1 MIGTLEPF
9 IETYTGTK
17 FYFLDPNPDDIR
29 IEDIAHALSNN
40 CRYTGHCRSF
50 YSVAEHSI
58 IVSILVDSPNALA
71 GLLHDASEA
80 YLTDVASP
88 VKPYLTN
95 YKHMEDVIMTA
106 IATKYGFTW
115 PLVDD
120 VKDAD
125 AVQLKSE
132 AKHLMPSGGKDWVA
146 KYPTKREHGKV
157 PKCLYPHLA
166 EEAFLER
173 FYELR
178 NEKPISRSLI
188 VAASR

>member
-1 MIGTLEPF
+1 MIGTLLPY

-17 FYFLDPNPDDIR
+17 FYFLEPTEESIN

-50 YSVAEHSI
+50 YSVAEHSY
-58 IVSILVDSPNALA
+58 IVSLIVDQPNALA

-88 VKPYLTN
+88 VKPYLEN
-95 YKHMEDVIMTA
+95 YKSMENVIMTV
-106 IATKYGFTW
+106 IAKKYGFEW

-120 VKDAD
+120 IKDAD

-132 AKHLMPSGGKDWVA
+132 AKHLMHSQGQDWA
-146 KYPTKREHGKV
+146 AHYPTKRENGKV
-157 PKCLYPHLA
+157 PKCLSPRYAKQL
-166 EEAFLER
+166 FLER
-173 FYELR
+173 FYELTNTR
-178 NEKPISRSLI
+178 PIERSLI
-188 VAASR
+188 VAA